1 MLHNFPRSRWRS
13 PLTHSPAAYAGPTPP
28 IDALLTTWRAD
39 PVTIAVLVGAAL
51 LYALGLRRAQ
61 RRGVSWPAHRTVL
74 FFTLGLGSY
83 AVIELGFLGTWSADL
98 RWAFVARIAL
108 LLMAVPGLISL
119 GRPLDLLRAG
129 LSDAGRRRVDTVL
142 DGRVFRVLGNAM
154 FATIFVAATF
164 CIFLTPLAGL
174 LRTSPVIGEGIGVGA
189 LVIGLLLVVPLMA
202 LTGVHTSTF
211 LAVEFL
217 LAFVELV
224 IDSVPG
230 ILLRLNDTVVDGV
243 AAATGAGWWP
253 NPLHDQH
260 LAGDL
265 LWFIAEVADVPILIL
280 LLVRWG
286 RRDRVEAAD
295 FDALTDEEHEAL
307 VQAHLRGERGG
318 GEPARG

>member
-1 MLHNFPRSRWRS
+1 M
-13 PLTHSPAAYAGPTPP
+13 
-28 IDALLTTWRAD
+28 
-39 PVTIAVLVGAAL
+39 LVGAAM
-51 LYALGLRRAQ
+51 LYALGMRRAAA
-61 RRGVSWPAHRTVL
+61 RGVHWPPARAVL

-83 AVIELGFLGTWSADL
+83 AVIELGFLGTWSTDL

-119 GRPLDLLRAG
+119 GRPLELLRAG
-129 LSDAGRRRVDTVL
+129 LSPAGQRRLDAAL

-154 FATIFVAATF
+154 FATIFVAAAF
-164 CIFLTPLAGL
+164 CVFLTPLAGV
-174 LRTSPVIGEGIGVGA
+174 LRTSPAIGEAVGVVA
-189 LVIGLLLVVPLMA
+189 LMIGLLLVVPLMA

-224 IDSVPG
+224 IDSIPG
-230 ILLRLNDTVVDGV
+230 ILLRLNDNVVDGV

-253 NPLHDQH
+253 NALHDQH

-286 RRDRVEAAD
+286 RRDRVEAAG
-295 FDALTDEEHEAL
+295 FDALTDEEHDAL
-307 VQAHLRGERGG
+307 VQAHLRGDRDGA
-318 GEPARG
+318 EPARG

>member
-1 MLHNFPRSRWRS
+1 MTL
-13 PLTHSPAAYAGPTPP
+13 AALA
-28 IDALLTTWRAD
+28 
-39 PVTIAVLVGAAL
+39 GAAL
-51 LYALGLRRAQ
+51 LYALGVRRARQ
-61 RRGVSWPAHRTVL
+61 RGTPWPPHRTVL

-83 AVIELGFLGTWSADL
+83 AVVELGFLGTWSAEL
-98 RWAFVARIAL
+98 RWAFVARVAL

-129 LSDAGRRRVDTVL
+129 LSDAGRQRLDAML

-154 FATIFVAATF
+154 FATIFVAAIF
-164 CIFLTPLAGL
+164 CVFLTPLAGV
-174 LRTSPVIGEGIGVGA
+174 LRTSPVIGEA
-189 LVIGLLLVVPLMA
+189 LGLVSLVVGLLLVVPLMA
-202 LTGVHTSTF
+202 LTGIHTSTF

-224 IDSVPG
+224 IDSIPG

-243 AAATGAGWWP
+243 AAAAGAAWWP

-265 LWFIAEVADVPILIL
+265 LWFIAEVADVPILII

-286 RRDRVEAAD
+286 RRDRVEAAGY
-295 FDALTDEEHEAL
+295 DALTDEEHDAL
-307 VQAHLRGERGG
+307 VQEHLRG
-318 GEPARG
+318 ARG

>member
-1 MLHNFPRSRWRS
+1 M
-13 PLTHSPAAYAGPTPP
+13 
-28 IDALLTTWRAD
+28 
-39 PVTIAVLVGAAL
+39 
-51 LYALGLRRAQ
+51 RRAA
-61 RRGVSWPAHRTVL
+61 RRGVAWPAHRAVL

-83 AVIELGFLGTWSADL
+83 AVIELGFLGTWSAEL

-108 LLMAVPGLISL
+108 LLMAVPGLVSL

-129 LSDAGRRRVDTVL
+129 LSADGRRRLDAIL

-154 FATIFVAATF
+154 FATLFVAVVF
-164 CIFLTPLAGL
+164 CVFLTPLAGI
-174 LRTSPVIGEGIGVGA
+174 LRTSPVIGEAIGVVA

-202 LTGVHTSTF
+202 LTGIHTSTF

-224 IDSVPG
+224 IDSIPG

-265 LWFIAEVADVPILIL
+265 LWFIAEVADVPILII

-286 RRDRVEAAD
+286 RRDRVEAAG
-295 FDALTDEEHEAL
+295 FDALTDEEHDAL
-307 VQAHLRGERGG
+307 VQAHLRGDRT
-318 GEPARG
+318 ADA